1 MRYPK
6 KYQLIVVGAGHAGIE
21 AALAGARLG
30 CETLLLSINLDTVGK
45 MSCNPAIGGPG
56 KSQLVREIDALG
68 GEMGRAA
75 DNTFVQIKM
84 LNLSKGPAVHSLR
97 AQSDRTEYIL
107 YMKKLLENTPHL
119 YLKQGMVTELIM
131 DRKKFSGVKTREGF
145 DYYAGAVVLT
155 TGTFLRGRVFTG
167 MHSFPAGRAGEFSA
181 EDLTLSLNKIGIK
194 TGRLKT
200 GTPARIDARTVDFSK
215 TSVEPGMDQPK
226 YFSYGSEKIDRKQ
239 VPCHLTRTTLK
250 THKIILANLDR
261 SPLYQKMIDGIGPRY
276 CPSIEDKVVRFKDK
290 DSHQLFIEPEGNN
303 TNELYLQG
311 MSSSLPYD
319 VQLKFLRT
327 IPGLEKV
334 EITRPGYAIAYDFI
348 YPEQLER
355 TLKIK
360 GFTGIYSAGQI
371 NGTSGYEEAAAQGL
385 IAGINAALAQNKTK
399 EPFVLTREES
409 YIGTL
414 IDDLITKEIR
424 EPYRMMTS
432 RSEYRLFLRQDNA
445 DVRLMEKGFQLGLV
459 TKEAYHNYQQRE
471 QKIRRELEHLK
482 KTLIKPTKPVLEIL
496 NTVNEKLNQ
505 PSSCYN
511 LLKRINVGFDILK
524 KIGYQQINQGLTPL
538 EIEKIEIE
546 TRYHDYILKVRE
558 QIAAASKHEYKK
570 LNPQINYLEIK
581 GLSNEAREKLQRIK
595 PATIGQA
602 SRVAGVSPADI
613 SVLLVW
619 MEAIRRQPKTKL
631 SKKTTNKGSR
641 RGRTKK

>member
-6 KYQLIVVGAGHAGIE
+6 NYQVIVVGAGHAGIE
-21 AALAGARLG
+21 AALASARLG

-75 DNTFVQIKM
+75 YNTYIQMKM

-97 AQSDRTEYIL
+97 AQSDKNQYIT
-107 YMKKLLENTPHL
+107 YMKMTLENTPL
-119 YLKQGMVTELIM
+119 LSLKQGMVTALIM
-131 DRKKFSGVKTREGF
+131 RGKKFCGVKTREGF
-145 DYYAGAVVLT
+145 DYYGDSVVLT
-155 TGTFLRGRVFTG
+155 TGTFLRGRIFTG
-167 MHSFPAGRAGEFSA
+167 MQSLPAGRAGEFSA
-181 EDLTLSLNKIGIK
+181 EDLTLSLNKTGIK

-200 GTPARIDARTVDFSK
+200 GTPARIDARSVDFSK
-215 TSVEPGMDQPK
+215 TSIEPGMSAVK
-226 YFSYGSEKIDRKQ
+226 YFSYSTSQLARRQ
-239 VPCHLTRTTLK
+239 VPCHLTRTNAK
-250 THKIILANLDR
+250 THKIILSNLDR

-276 CPSIEDKVVRFKDK
+276 CPSIEDKIVRFRDK
-290 DSHQLFIEPEGNN
+290 ETHQLFIEPEGSD

-311 MSSSLPYD
+311 MNTSLPYD

-360 GFTGIYSAGQI
+360 GFIGIYSAGQI

-399 EPFVLTREES
+399 EPFVLTREDS

-445 DVRLMEKGFQLGLV
+445 DVRLMEKGFKIGLLK
-459 TKEAYHNYQQRE
+459 KEIHHSFKERE
-471 QKIRRELEHLK
+471 KKIRTEIEHLK
-482 KTLIKPTKPVLEIL
+482 RSVIKPTKTVSEIL

-511 LLKRINVGFDILK
+511 LLKRVNVGFDILK
-524 KIGYQQINQGLTPL
+524 KIGYQQINQNLTPL

-558 QIAAASKHEYKK
+558 QIAAASKYENKK
-570 LNPQINYLEIK
+570 LNPQINYLDIK
-581 GLSNEAREKLQRIK
+581 GVSNEAREKLQRIK

-602 SRVAGVSPADI
+602 SRIAGVSPADI

-619 MEAIRRQPKTKL
+619 LEAKRGINKTPSNTPKAKR
-631 SKKTTNKGSR
+631 KTRAG
-641 RGRTKK
+641 TKK